1 MAEEFIEADTSM
13 SGLKEAVRRG
23 SFGILSDSLLEELT
37 KPAFE
42 NESGEIKP
50 VLMLVRHSVGILEG
64 SHWGKIHS

>member
-1 MAEEFIEADTSM
+1 MPSGTSLA
-13 SGLKEAVRRG
+13 GDRPAAGGPE
-23 SFGILSDSLLEELT
+23 LLEELT